1 MPGRTERG
9 GDAFVLV
16 RLNPPQGR
24 TRRPGGRPPGC
35 RRRTDQPAARGAARR
50 GAGGARTSRQPGGP
64 PVLVPAAPDQPSPPT
79 PPLPSPRNAGAG
91 IPLAE
96 TYPAPR
102 AAANNLTG
110 NYRQHPRAAS
120 GGGCARIDAGARRAR
135 SRQPRLRGTTPTLG
149 TARTRAGAPLRL
161 NLARGSGPRLGVLVS
176 GRASLAAAAP
186 AGERSS
192 ASGPSAARRRGTAG
206 GPNLG
211 FVLPGGQ

>member
-1 MPGRTERG
+1 MRSSLCGLIPHKDER
-9 GDAFVLV
+9 VV
-16 RLNPPQGR
+16 R
-24 TRRPGGRPPGC
+24 GGRPPGF
-35 RRRTDQPAARGAARR
+35 RRR
-50 GAGGARTSRQPGGP
+50 RTSRQPGGP
-64 PVLVPAAPDQPSPPT
+64 PAGVPAAHGPAGSPGGRPSGCRRRPGQPSPPT